1 MKNFWKQIIKSTAII
16 VVRRWSET
24 LKNNKTSALVPL
36 ELRTFQSES
45 EPKCASW
52 KRTSKSQVGV
62 LAVLFFS
69 LSGISV
75 VSHAFLQLERIAEKR
90 NRQNEPLEKNKT
102 SNSQLSV
109 LVSSA
114 LRERAPQKQ
123 SVLDAMITRKEVK
136 NVDVQSS

>member
-1 MKNFWKQIIKSTAII
+1 M
-16 VVRRWSET
+16 RRRSET

-36 ELRTFQSES
+36 ELHTFQSES

-52 KRTSKSQVGV
+52 KRTSKSPVGV

-75 VSHAFLQLERIAEKR
+75 VSHAFLQERIAEKR

-109 LVSSA
+109 LVPSA